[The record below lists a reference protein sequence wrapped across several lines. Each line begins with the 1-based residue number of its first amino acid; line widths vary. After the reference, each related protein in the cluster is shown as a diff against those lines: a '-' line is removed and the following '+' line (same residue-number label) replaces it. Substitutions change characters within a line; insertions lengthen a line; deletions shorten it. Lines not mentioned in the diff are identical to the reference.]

1 MLYLLLCRHYNLL
14 FYYLQKVKY
23 KLQFQVHLLINFF
36 NHFWFQHDS
45 APQMLYLLLC
55 RHYNLLFYYLQKV
68 KYKLHLLK
76 IRMGIIRITAIYF
89 ISEDPPR

>member
-1 MLYLLLCRHYNLL
+1 ADRNRSHWSTSKTPSYTKSVSWQHHRAPQRLYLLL
-14 FYYLQKVKY
+14 
-23 KLQFQVHLLINFF
+23 
-36 NHFWFQHDS
+36 W
-45 APQMLYLLLC
+45 

-76 IRMGIIRITAIYF
+76 IRMGIKRITAIYL